1 MKTSQPFV
9 EEKEAIEKPK
19 RAKSI
24 VSPLLL
30 ITGVLAITYSKF
42 WEPFYRNPDLNPA
55 EIAAA
60 EQEAEE
66 IMNRHED
73 WVQYALIANSTRSRP
88 CLRCPDGVQMVTVKA
103 GEVYKYGITTQN
115 NNRYTKELLR
125 TLDLRFVKQDEG
137 SYTKCK
143 SSEINKIVAYKFLP
157 ESVKPEVKLIR
168 PPGNAYRS

>member
-1 MKTSQPFV
+1 MKTSRPFV
-9 EEKEAIEKPK
+9 AEKEAVEKPK

-30 ITGVLAITYSKF
+30 ITGVLAITSSKC

-88 CLRCPDGVQMVTVKA
+88 CLRCPDGIQMVTVKA
-103 GEVYKYGITTQN
+103 GEVYKI
-115 NNRYTKELLR
+115 
-125 TLDLRFVKQDEG
+125 
-137 SYTKCK
+137 
-143 SSEINKIVAYKFLP
+143 I
-157 ESVKPEVKLIR
+157 
-168 PPGNAYRS
+168 